1 MNPLKDINE
10 TLRSGGGSTA
20 EVGKLGDI
28 NTALGKLET
37 KLGNIETKL
46 GNIETKLGNI
56 DSHLNPLYT
65 ADYVAP
71 AG

>member
-1 MNPLKDINE
+1 MNPQKDINE
-10 TLRSGGGSTA
+10 ALRN
-20 EVGKLGDI
+20 L
-28 NTALGKLET
+28 NTALGKL
-37 KLGNIETKL
+37 
-46 GNIETKLGNI
+46 ETKLGNI